1 MRLSKTST
9 LFAVETSL
17 FLQQRKLNSIAY
29 IELLSQ
35 PPIVYQTYHHPLT
48 LPSSLCYDNNIES
61 VFFVGIMSTPQGP
74 RDSGTNRGRG
84 RTRGTFRTRGGRN
97 EVIEDQQSNRRAPQ
111 LTRGS
116 DWPPR
121 QTRNAPPKQNEGRSS
136 KLRPKEAGPSPRP
149 RNHSQKP
156 SRTSPA
162 PPMKPQ
168 DASWRNP
175 VEEPTGSY
183 QKHMS
188 DLYQTVCVS
197 TS

>member
-1 MRLSKTST
+1 M
-9 LFAVETSL
+9 
-17 FLQQRKLNSIAY
+17 
-29 IELLSQ
+29 ELLSQ

-48 LPSSLCYDNNIES
+48 LPSSLCYYSNTES
-61 VFFVGIMSTPQGP
+61 VFYVGSMSTPQGP

-84 RTRGTFRTRGGRN
+84 RARGTFRTRGGRN
-97 EVIEDQQSNRRAPQ
+97 EVTEDQQSNRRAPQ

-116 DWPPR
+116 DRPSR

-136 KLRPKEAGPSPRP
+136 KLRQKEAGPLPSP
-149 RNHSQKP
+149 RNHSQKTP
-156 SRTSPA
+156 RTSPA

-188 DLYQTVCVS
+188 DLYQTVCAS
-197 TS
+197 AS